1 MLCYSLYLW
10 TIVLSFYVTM
20 FRYEECEVPD
30 CSGHG
35 HCQVAANNPQN
46 ISQDIF
52 QNMSQNCQEAGL
64 KMPILASLKIDIT
77 IIQNC
82 LASKV
87 LIMIVATPN
96 IVLPKRCLVL
106 KMTIATLRTG
116 SVSA

>member
-1 MLCYSLYLW
+1 MFPK
-10 TIVLSFYVTM
+10 IVRKL
-20 FRYEECEVPD
+20 
-30 CSGHG
+30 
-35 HCQVAANNPQN
+35 A
-46 ISQDIF
+46 
-52 QNMSQNCQEAGL
+52 L

-106 KMTIATLRTG
+106 KMTIANLRTG
-116 SVSA
+116 SVSAWKDTRGNFANKVIILF